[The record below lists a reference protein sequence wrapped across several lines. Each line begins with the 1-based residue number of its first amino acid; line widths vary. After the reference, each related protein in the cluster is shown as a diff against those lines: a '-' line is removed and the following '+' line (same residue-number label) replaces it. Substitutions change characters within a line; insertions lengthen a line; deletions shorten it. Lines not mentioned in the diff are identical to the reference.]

1 MYITVEYYRNEYMGT
16 PVADDT
22 ELLRLIR
29 RASDAIDSITHYR
42 IVNYGFSKFPPFIQ
56 TQIKKATAAQVEFYS
71 VNGELAGN
79 VVEGG
84 GAGFSIGN
92 YSEQGQ
98 TSAEPTVAA
107 KYALTVI
114 DYLTPTG
121 LLYSGVRTV
130 QRRCY

>member
-1 MYITVEYYRNEYMGT
+1 MYITADYYKNDYMGT
-16 PVADDT
+16 PVADSD
-22 ELLRLIR
+22 LPGLIR
-29 RASDAIDSITHYR
+29 RASDAIDSLTHYR
-42 IVNYGFSKFPPFIQ
+42 IVNYGFDKFTPFIQ
-56 TQIKKATAAQVEFYS
+56 AQVKKATCAQVEFFA

-84 GAGFSIGN
+84 GSGFSIGK

-98 TSAEPTVAA
+98 DAAAPTVTA
-107 KYALTVI
+107 KYAIGAI

>member
-1 MYITVEYYRNEYMGT
+1 MYITAEYYKNDYMGT
-16 PVADDT
+16 PVADSD
-22 ELLRLIR
+22 LPGLIR
-29 RASDAIDSITHYR
+29 RASDAIDSLTHYK
-42 IVNYGFSKFPPFIQ
+42 INDSLLSAYPFIH
-56 TQIKKATAAQVEFYS
+56 TQVKKATCAQVEFFA

-84 GAGFSIGN
+84 GAGFTIGK
-92 YSEQGQ
+92 YSESGQ
-98 TSAEPTVAA
+98 ATAAPTVTA
-107 KYALTVI
+107 KYAIGAI

>member
-1 MYITVEYYRNEYMGT
+1 MYITVDYYRNDYMGT

-22 ELLRLIR
+22 ELNRLIR

-42 IVNYGFSKFPPFIQ
+42 MVSYGFSKFSPFIQ
-56 TQIKKATAAQVEFYS
+56 EQVKKATAAQVEFLA
-71 VNGELAGN
+71 VNGDLAGS

-84 GAGFSIGN
+84 GAGFTIGK
-92 YSEQGQ
+92 YSESGQ
-98 TSAEPTVAA
+98 ASAAPTVSA